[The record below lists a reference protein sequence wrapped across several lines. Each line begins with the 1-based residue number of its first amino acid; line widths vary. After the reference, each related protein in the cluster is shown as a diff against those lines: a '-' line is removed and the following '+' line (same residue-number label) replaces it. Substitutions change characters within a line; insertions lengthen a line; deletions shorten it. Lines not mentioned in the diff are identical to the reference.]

1 MRNLFTKKEVARMRR
16 EAVIAESKKRM
27 AVQSPLPVCSLY
39 YPRHGDGEYSHR
51 YVRVLEMNETH
62 VKGFEITSE
71 FDEEPGKPRTYRVD
85 KIEGGAR
92 VYILHLA
99 KPAK

>member
-1 MRNLFTKKEVARMRR
+1 
-16 EAVIAESKKRM
+16 
-27 AVQSPLPVCSLY
+27 
-39 YPRHGDGEYSHR
+39 
-51 YVRVLEMNETH
+51 MNETH